1 MSATTVYV
9 KNISSQTE
17 EKEVKDF
24 LSFCGKISSLEVTS
38 EGETKSATVAFGVF
52 PPTPTQ

>member
-9 KNISSQTE
+9 KNISTQTE

-24 LSFCGKISSLEVTS
+24 LSFCGKISSLEVNT
-38 EGETKSATVAFGVF
+38 EGESKSATVTFG
-52 PPTPTQ
+52 